1 MIASAA
7 CAGDLEEGRGWRDQG
22 EADEH
27 LAGVPRERTEEQIGG
42 AAGAS
47 SSGAAGTSEDLQGS
61 GANVREGSRVQP
73 RRGDSQNSLYV
84 ETRDPKFW
92 AGKLIVLV
100 AVAVLLIT
108 PAVKKDW
115 AGYVLPC
122 AALQL
127 LLLSVSLLKTWI
139 FARLTKINWQ
149 HRVWANISSDPCE
162 DSPTFAHFQIRIRA
176 NEEISISKVGDSQP
190 KVVCKPKLEGCCI
203 CMDEEP
209 ECKALL
215 PCGHVF
221 CEDCIA
227 HWAVSGSK
235 ESHTCPVCRSPFD
248 LQVV

>member
-1 MIASAA
+1 MGRQVHGACGSCGAADHPGSERRLGSLCLALCGSAA
-7 CAGDLEEGRGWRDQG
+7 
-22 EADEH
+22 
-27 LAGVPRERTEEQIGG
+27 
-42 AAGAS
+42 AAAF
-47 SSGAAGTSEDLQGS
+47 DH
-61 GANVREGSRVQP
+61 
-73 RRGDSQNSLYV
+73 
-84 ETRDPKFW
+84 
-92 AGKLIVLV
+92 
-100 AVAVLLIT
+100 
-108 PAVKKDW
+108 
-115 AGYVLPC
+115 
-122 AALQL
+122 
-127 LLLSVSLLKTWI
+127 LLKTWI